1 MTRTQILAISVYMI
15 LLLTCVTLLIVSNM
29 LSITVRDTILPIASE
44 SFKLVL
50 GALIGAIS
58 ACWVSEAIQTVPLKA
73 ILHMEQIS

>member
-15 LLLTCVTLLIVSNM
+15 LLLMCVTLLIVSNM

-58 ACWVSEAIQTVPLKA
+58 AVLGVGSNTNRSA
-73 ILHMEQIS
+73 